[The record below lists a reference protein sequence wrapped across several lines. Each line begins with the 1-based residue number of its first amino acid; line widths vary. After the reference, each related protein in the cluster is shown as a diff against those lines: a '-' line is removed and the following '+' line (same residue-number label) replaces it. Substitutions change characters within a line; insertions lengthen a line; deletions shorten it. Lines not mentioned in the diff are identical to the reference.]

1 MKSISRR
8 DFIRKSTYFGL
19 GSYLFSELGCSVNED
34 CTKKDQPNFIVVM
47 ADDLGAKELS
57 CYGNKVIH
65 TPNLDRMAQEGV
77 QFQTCY
83 STPICH
89 PTRVML
95 LTGQYG
101 CHNGVY
107 NFANLRGGPEP
118 DSDVE
123 DIAKSH
129 CTFINLL
136 KEAGYTTAVSG
147 KWQLS
152 GEPPELIFECDFDEY
167 CIWGQKGY
175 LPKGIIYT
183 SGYEKDRKYSRYWHP
198 SIVRNGEYIPTKPDD
213 YGPDIHN
220 QFVID
225 FIYRHKEKPF
235 AIYYPACLTHA
246 PHLPTPDSK
255 KEGDDLFK
263 NEQRNFKPSVEYLDK
278 LMGKLIVEIEN
289 SGLKEK
295 TIVIFTGDNG
305 TGGQGKGEPTE
316 LGARVPMIV
325 WGPGYVKTRGSVM
338 ELTDL
343 SDILPTLCNWAN
355 VPLPTDKPIDGVSL
369 VPFPTGASETT
380 REWIFSFIADR
391 RILRT
396 KRWLLE
402 DNSPLHY
409 GRLYDC
415 GDSRDGT
422 GYKEVTNSDDA
433 EVKRIKNYFN
443 SLLEKLPAPK
453 LDHEGPAT
461 EPKYSRIKR
470 KKTGKSAPNNRS
482 KKQKALL

>member
-152 GEPPELIFECDFDEY
+152 GEPPELIFECDFDE
-167 CIWGQKGY
+167 
-175 LPKGIIYT
+175 
-183 SGYEKDRKYSRYWHP
+183 
-198 SIVRNGEYIPTKPDD
+198 
-213 YGPDIHN
+213 
-220 QFVID
+220 
-225 FIYRHKEKPF
+225 
-235 AIYYPACLTHA
+235 
-246 PHLPTPDSK
+246 
-255 KEGDDLFK
+255 
-263 NEQRNFKPSVEYLDK
+263 
-278 LMGKLIVEIEN
+278 
-289 SGLKEK
+289 
-295 TIVIFTGDNG
+295 
-305 TGGQGKGEPTE
+305 
-316 LGARVPMIV
+316 
-325 WGPGYVKTRGSVM
+325 
-338 ELTDL
+338 
-343 SDILPTLCNWAN
+343 
-355 VPLPTDKPIDGVSL
+355 
-369 VPFPTGASETT
+369 
-380 REWIFSFIADR
+380 
-391 RILRT
+391 
-396 KRWLLE
+396 
-402 DNSPLHY
+402 
-409 GRLYDC
+409 
-415 GDSRDGT
+415 
-422 GYKEVTNSDDA
+422 
-433 EVKRIKNYFN
+433 
-443 SLLEKLPAPK
+443 
-453 LDHEGPAT
+453 
-461 EPKYSRIKR
+461 
-470 KKTGKSAPNNRS
+470 
-482 KKQKALL
+482 